1 MNRRDNRQANSY
13 SGSNYDVWSYQEAAR
28 TGTLNDTPLN
38 KIQHKFWVTKQAV
51 ARKLGKDEDEHVV
64 ASDSELDAKLAL
76 FQSIHETTCRLQR
89 LMEVYQDRIC
99 FLAGEE
105 NALGRFLKEH
115 GKSDKTRAGKMMVA
129 AGKTMSYTGQQRLA
143 IRVPLVRLYQEVET
157 FRQRAIEDTRWTVE
171 SMEKSRTEYRGALM
185 WMKNVSTELDPDT
198 FKQLEK
204 FRKVQGHVKMS
215 KQKFDKLKVDCLQKV
230 DLLAA
235 SRCNMFSHALIMYQ
249 NTLVTFWDKTSK
261 TMNHVNNGFKGYQ
274 YYEFNYIKELAAP
287 TKETANQNEA
297 KAKKKDVASFPE
309 QDEKDKKDDLFF
321 FDSEYTDED
330 RSKKTNNKMQEG
342 KNNAKNGS
350 MHNLLDLDG
359 APDMNLLNLDAP
371 APLLDDDDEILLRID
386 SELENGED
394 TASLLAIDDVFK
406 KCRKEGNREEETM
419 PITNPKESEFLLDQ
433 LLNDTADTSGGFT
446 AEWEKAFQNQNDLP
460 KDEYSD
466 FMSPASTERKHSISN
481 QSFLPSQ
488 LFDFG
493 NLSSAPSSGGAPSAM
508 SGAQPSSGGGKNK
521 DMSQWFSLFAD
532 LDPLANPDDVGS
544 QKTQWEGGC

>member
-1 MNRRDNRQANSY
+1 MNRRDNRQVNSY

-28 TGTLNDTPLN
+28 TGTLNDSPLN
-38 KIQHKFWVTKQAV
+38 KIQHKFWVAKQSV
-51 ARKLGKDEDEHVV
+51 SRKLGHEEDEHVV
-64 ASDSELDAKLAL
+64 ASDSELDAKLEL
-76 FQSIHETTCRLQR
+76 FRSIHETTCRLQR
-89 LMEVYQDRIC
+89 IMEVYQDRIC

-115 GKSDKTRAGKMMVA
+115 GKADKTRAGKMMIA

-171 SMEKSRTEYRGALM
+171 SMEKCRTEYRGALM

-274 YYEFNYIKELAAP
+274 YYEFNYTKELAAP
-287 TKETANQNEA
+287 SKDLANQNQNED
-297 KAKKKDVASFPE
+297 KTKKNDGPSFPGQTEKEKKDN
-309 QDEKDKKDDLFF
+309 LFF
-321 FDSEYTDED
+321 FESEYKDED
-330 RSKKTNNKMQEG
+330 KSKHQE
-342 KNNAKNGS
+342 KQIKLQENAKNGS
-350 MHNLLDLDG
+350 MHNLLDLDSG
-359 APDMNLLNLDAP
+359 PDMNLLNLDTT
-371 APLLDDDDEILLRID
+371 APLLDDDDEILLKID
-386 SELENGED
+386 SELETGDN
-394 TASLLAIDDVFK
+394 TASLIAIDDVFK
-406 KCRKEGNREEETM
+406 SCRKEGNNEREM
-419 PITNPKESEFLLDQ
+419 IPVTNHKESEMLLDQ
-433 LLNDTADTSGGFT
+433 LLADTADTSGGFT
-446 AEWEKAFQNQNDLP
+446 AEWEKAFQSQND
-460 KDEYSD
+460 SD
-466 FMSPASTERKHSISN
+466 FISQTTTERKHRISN

-493 NLSSAPSSGGAPSAM
+493 NLSSGP
-508 SGAQPSSGGGKNK
+508 SGASGNMPTGVSGLTGGSGAGKNK

-544 QKTQWEGGC
+544 QQTQWEGGC

>member
-1 MNRRDNRQANSY
+1 
-13 SGSNYDVWSYQEAAR
+13 
-28 TGTLNDTPLN
+28 
-38 KIQHKFWVTKQAV
+38 
-51 ARKLGKDEDEHVV
+51 
-64 ASDSELDAKLAL
+64 
-76 FQSIHETTCRLQR
+76 
-89 LMEVYQDRIC
+89 
-99 FLAGEE
+99 
-105 NALGRFLKEH
+105 
-115 GKSDKTRAGKMMVA
+115 
-129 AGKTMSYTGQQRLA
+129 
-143 IRVPLVRLYQEVET
+143 
-157 FRQRAIEDTRWTVE
+157 
-171 SMEKSRTEYRGALM
+171 
-185 WMKNVSTELDPDT
+185 
-198 FKQLEK
+198 
-204 FRKVQGHVKMS
+204 
-215 KQKFDKLKVDCLQKV
+215 
-230 DLLAA
+230 
-235 SRCNMFSHALIMYQ
+235 
-249 NTLVTFWDKTSK
+249 
-261 TMNHVNNGFKGYQ
+261 
-274 YYEFNYIKELAAP
+274 
-287 TKETANQNEA
+287 
-297 KAKKKDVASFPE
+297 
-309 QDEKDKKDDLFF
+309 
-321 FDSEYTDED
+321 
-330 RSKKTNNKMQEG
+330 MQEG

-406 KCRKEGNREEETM
+406 KCRKEGNKEDEIM

-446 AEWEKAFQNQNDLP
+446 AEWEKAFKNQNDLP

-493 NLSSAPSSGGAPSAM
+493 NLSSAPTAGGAASAM
-508 SGAQPSSGGGKNK
+508 PGAQPSSGGGKNK